1 MSRSDLD
8 PLPKRVQWWRKSRNR
23 RQAALTTFKN
33 TTARALSLVISLG
46 GAILI
51 SYGVYSVYPP
61 AGYLVA
67 GVLVWVLQW
76 SDKRDRSGE

>member
-1 MSRSDLD
+1 MDDLT
-8 PLPKRVQWWRKSRNR
+8 PLPKRVQWWRKSKNR
-23 RQAALTTFKN
+23 RQAALTTLKN
-33 TTARALSLVISLG
+33 TTARALTLAISVA

-76 SDKRDRSGE
+76 SHERDRSGE